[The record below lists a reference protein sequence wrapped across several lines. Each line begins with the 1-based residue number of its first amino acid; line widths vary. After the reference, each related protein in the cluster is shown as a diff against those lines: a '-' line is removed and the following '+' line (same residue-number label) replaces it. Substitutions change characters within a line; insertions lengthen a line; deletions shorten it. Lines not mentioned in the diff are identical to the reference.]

1 MEEWTHV
8 ETIFLLFVS
17 LFNGTY
23 TLFKTHNGKRMQFL
37 NNLVVGNIYSSNLIS
52 NKFIDTESKSL
63 DKLEYLFCIDNHVP
77 QFYLYNCIV

>member
-23 TLFKTHNGKRMQFL
+23 ILFKTHNGKRMQFL
-37 NNLVVGNIYSSNLIS
+37 NNLVVCNIYSTNLIC
-52 NKFIDTESKSL
+52 FDTELKSL
-63 DKLEYLFCIDNHVP
+63 NKSEYPFCIDNHVS
-77 QFYLYNCIV
+77 QFHIYDFIE

>member
-8 ETIFLLFVS
+8 KTIFLLFVS

-37 NNLVVGNIYSSNLIS
+37 NNLVVGNMYSANLIS

-63 DKLEYLFCIDNHVP
+63 DNPVP
-77 QFYLYNCIV
+77 QFYIYHCIE

>member
-37 NNLVVGNIYSSNLIS
+37 NNLVVCNIYSSNLILFWYRIKIVKS
-52 NKFIDTESKSL
+52 NKS
-63 DKLEYLFCIDNHVP
+63 EYPFCIDNHVP